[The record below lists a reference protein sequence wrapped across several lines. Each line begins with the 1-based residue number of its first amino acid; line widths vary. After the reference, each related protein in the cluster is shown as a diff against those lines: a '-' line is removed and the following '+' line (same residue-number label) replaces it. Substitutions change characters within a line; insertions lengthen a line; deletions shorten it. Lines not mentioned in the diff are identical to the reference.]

1 MPREEPK
8 HTLSDLHQMQSLP
21 LSAKIRMT
29 KQRIKWWVDEF
40 GEDGVYISF
49 SGGKD
54 STVLLHM
61 ARQEFPNLKAAYAD
75 TGLEF
80 PEIKAFV
87 KTYTNV
93 DIIKPKMSFPKVVE
107 KYGFPLISKEV
118 SECVSG
124 ARKYLT
130 AVEEELEMKRSE
142 QRCIYCGDLLGKKGC
157 LGMCNKH
164 YIQYK
169 RWGDPLHADKKERAM
184 IDGYYRD
191 GKTGRREHRVI
202 WEEYYGE
209 KLTKDEI
216 IHHINFVKTD
226 NRIENL
232 YKYPNASEHVKAHR
246 QYERLMDTLTENE
259 EIYFEN
265 GEYLKRERE
274 RERESTLRQ
283 NRTCSLLTNGIGR
296 NTDSLLESGNIPNS
310 RIRRE
315 SGGGYANKLRK
326 LTGTGA
332 YAKRNRVDEAQMSF
346 DAESRVHHKELP
358 SSKDAGNSSDR
369 GDGNDGDYP

>member
-1 MPREEPK
+1 MSREEPK

-130 AVEEELEMKRSE
+130 AVEAEVNAVDR
-142 QRCIYCGDLLGKKGC
+142 Q
-157 LGMCNKH
+157 
-164 YIQYK
+164 
-169 RWGDPLHADKKERAM
+169 
-184 IDGYYRD
+184 
-191 GKTGRREHRVI
+191 
-202 WEEYYGE
+202 
-209 KLTKDEI
+209 
-216 IHHINFVKTD
+216 TD
-226 NRIENL
+226 R
-232 YKYPNASEHVKAHR
+232 
-246 QYERLMDTLTENE
+246 TE
-259 EIYFEN
+259 
-265 GEYLKRERE
+265 
-274 RERESTLRQ
+274 Q
-283 NRTCSLLTNGIGR
+283 NRTCSLLTNGTGR
-296 NTDSLLESGNIPNS
+296 STDSLLESENTAVPIRVRETHGDRSLLQNS

-315 SGGGYANKLRK
+315 SGGGVRK
-326 LTGTGA
+326 QTA
-332 YAKRNRVDEAQMSF
+332 
-346 DAESRVHHKELP
+346 
-358 SSKDAGNSSDR
+358 
-369 GDGNDGDYP
+369 

>member
-93 DIIKPKMSFPKVVE
+93 DIIKPKMTFPQVVD

-124 ARKYLT
+124 ARKYLA
-130 AVEEELEMKRSE
+130 AVEAEVNAVDRQTDR
-142 QRCIYCGDLLGKKGC
+142 QR
-157 LGMCNKH
+157 
-164 YIQYK
+164 
-169 RWGDPLHADKKERAM
+169 
-184 IDGYYRD
+184 
-191 GKTGRREHRVI
+191 
-202 WEEYYGE
+202 
-209 KLTKDEI
+209 
-216 IHHINFVKTD
+216 
-226 NRIENL
+226 
-232 YKYPNASEHVKAHR
+232 
-246 QYERLMDTLTENE
+246 
-259 EIYFEN
+259 
-265 GEYLKRERE
+265 
-274 RERESTLRQ
+274 
-283 NRTCSLLTNGIGR
+283 CSLLTNGIGR
-296 NTDSLLESGNIPNS
+296 STDSLPESENTVRIPVAETHGDRVLFQNS
-310 RIRRE
+310 RIRRQ

-332 YAKRNRVDEAQMSF
+332 YAKRDRIDEAQMSF
-346 DAESRVHHKELP
+346 ATGLSTHNKQLP
-358 SSKDAGNSSDR
+358 SSKDVGDSSDR
-369 GDGNDGDYP
+369 RNGNDGDYP